1 MDDGAATLTANFE
14 KDTFL
19 GVLTGLA
26 TLSGTLSGN
35 GFRGTTA
42 AAISHDDLDANGTF
56 TGEFS
61 GGIYGP
67 RGTEAAGV
75 FDFSGDEAGA
85 FRGAFGG
92 TNQD

>member
-1 MDDGAATLTANFE
+1 MDDGAAKLTANFDKAE
-14 KDTFL
+14 FTAA
-19 GVLTGLA
+19 LTGLA
-26 TLSGTLSGN
+26 TLSGTLANN
-35 GFRGTTA
+35 GFSGSKATQ
-42 AAISHDDLDANGTF
+42 IDHDDLDKTATF

-67 RGTEAAGV
+67 KGREAAGV